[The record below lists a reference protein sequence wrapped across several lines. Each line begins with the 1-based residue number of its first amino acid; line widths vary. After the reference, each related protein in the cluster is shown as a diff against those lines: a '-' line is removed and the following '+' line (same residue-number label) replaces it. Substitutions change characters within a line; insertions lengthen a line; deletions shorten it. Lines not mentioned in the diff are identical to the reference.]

1 MKISIKHIISALAI
15 VFVAS
20 ACDNWLDVT
29 SSDEIRAEDQFNSE
43 AGFKDALMGIYINM
57 TDPAAYSRDM
67 TWNMVD
73 VLSHQYSNLSDLADY
88 YQVQEFHYHSTKSTP
103 QIKAV
108 WTRMYNCIANV
119 NSELGY
125 MDDNEDILNPINY
138 SIIRGEL
145 LGLRAFLHFD
155 LMRLFG
161 HSNVANR
168 SDIAS
173 KFAIPYVSDYTKD
186 MTAQLTYEETF
197 DLMLADID
205 EALELLKDDPIYN
218 DANRPSGY
226 YTEVNFDG
234 FYDNRENRMNYY
246 AVQALKARVLMWAG
260 GQENIEEAGDLAK
273 DIIANASV
281 SLINSQTHNITK
293 DPILYQEHLFSLNI
307 TSFTDIVDQYINAS
321 SAENKNALFLSTT
334 TTASVYET
342 DSVDIGVVDIRYNT
356 LLEDQTLGKACVKL
370 RQKAGN
376 VRNENGH
383 INMMP
388 LIKLSEMYYIAAE
401 SDMEKAAPN
410 IPEAIQFLNTVRAS
424 RGILQ
429 EIPADADAETI
440 DAELIKEYRK
450 EFVCEGQL
458 FFFYKRKGMENIP
471 GLSAEN
477 IIDDEEYML
486 PFPDGEL
493 EFGRVQ

>member
-1 MKISIKHIISALAI
+1 MKININHIISALTI
-15 VFVAS
+15 VFITS

-29 SSDEIRAEDQFNSE
+29 SSDEIRAEDQFNTE

-57 TDPAAYSRDM
+57 TDPAAYSKDM

-73 VLSHQYSNLSDLADY
+73 ILSHQYSSLPDIADY
-88 YQVQEFHYHSTKSTP
+88 FGIQEFQYHSTKSVP

-125 MDDNEDILNPINY
+125 MEDNGGILDPINY
-138 SIIRGEL
+138 SIIKGEL

-168 SDIAS
+168 SDISS
-173 KFAIPYVSDYTKD
+173 KFAIPYVSDYAKD
-186 MTAQLTYEETF
+186 MTAQLSYEETF
-197 DLMLADID
+197 GLMLTDIND
-205 EALELLKDDPIYN
+205 ALELLKNDPIYA
-218 DANRPSGY
+218 DANRPANY
-226 YTEVNFDG
+226 YDEVNRRG
-234 FYDNRENRMNYY
+234 FYNNRENRMNYY

-260 GQENIEEAGDLAK
+260 GQANIEEAGSIAK
-273 DIIANASV
+273 DVITNAPV

-293 DPILYQEHLFSLNI
+293 DPVLYQEHLFSLNI
-307 TSFTDIVDQYINAS
+307 TAFTDIVDQYIDAS
-321 SAENKNALFLSTT
+321 RADNEDALFLSTT
-334 TTASVYET
+334 TAASVYET
-342 DSVDIGVVDIRYNT
+342 GSVNIGVVDIRYNT

-370 RQKAGN
+370 RQKGGN

-388 LIKLSEMYYIAAE
+388 LIKLSEMYYIVAE
-401 SDMEKAAPN
+401 SDLKKAVPN
-410 IPEAIQFLNTVRAS
+410 ITEAIQFLNTVRAS

-429 EIPADADAETI
+429 DIPADADAETAN
-440 DAELIKEYRK
+440 AELIKEYQK
-450 EFVCEGQL
+450 EFVYEGQL
-458 FFFYKRKGMENIP
+458 FFFYKRNGIENIP
-471 GLSAEN
+471 GLSAGT
-477 IIDDEEYML
+477 IIDDNEYML
-486 PFPDGEL
+486 PFPDGEQ
-493 EFGRVQ
+493 EFGRIQ

>member
-15 VFVAS
+15 VFAAS

-43 AGFKDALMGIYINM
+43 AGFKNALTGVYINM
-57 TDPAAYSRDM
+57 TDPEAYSKDM

-73 VLSHQYSNLSDLADY
+73 ILSQQYAPLSTSAQYNEIQDFRYETTRSL
-88 YQVQEFHYHSTKSTP
+88 S
-103 QIKAV
+103 QIEAV
-108 WTRMYNCIANV
+108 WTRMYNCIANI
-119 NSELGY
+119 NAELSY
-125 MDDNEDILNPINY
+125 MDENGDVLDPINY

-161 HSNVANR
+161 HSNVASR

-173 KFAIPYVSDYTKD
+173 KFAIPYVSDYAKD
-186 MTAQLTYEETF
+186 MTAQLTYEKTF

-205 EALELLKDDPIYN
+205 EALGLLKDDPIYN

-226 YTEVNFDG
+226 YTEVNRDG

-260 GQENIEEAGDLAK
+260 GQSNIGEAGTIAK
-273 DIIANASV
+273 DVIANS
-281 SLINSQTHNITK
+281 SSRLINPETFNVAN
-293 DPILYQEHLFSLNI
+293 DPILYQEHLFNLNI
-307 TSFTDIVDQYINAS
+307 TAFTDIVDEYLDGNMAS
-321 SAENKNALFLSTT
+321 NYNTVYLSA
-334 TTASVYET
+334 TTAQDLYET
-342 DSVDIGVVDIRYNT
+342 DSVNIGVVDIRYNS
-356 LLEDQTLGKACVKL
+356 LLEDQTIGKVCVKL
-370 RQKAGN
+370 RQQGGT
-376 VRNENGH
+376 VRNLNH
-383 INMMP
+383 SNMMP

-401 SDMEKAAPN
+401 SDLEKAAPN
-410 IPEAIQFLNTVRAS
+410 ISEAIQFLNTVRAS
-424 RGILQ
+424 RGIIQ
-429 EIPADADAETI
+429 EIPVDADAETAN
-440 DAELIKEYRK
+440 AELIKEYRK